1 MAFASSNAKHSLYPD
16 VDQSHPDL
24 NTPFF
29 SAPTTSTSAA
39 TGNSLYPT
47 VDPNELAQNLFP
59 ETVEEDAAPPPPTT
73 EETIIAVPP
82 HRPRPT
88 YENI

>member
-1 MAFASSNAKHSLYPD
+1 MAFASSNAKQSLYPD

-29 SAPTTSTSAA
+29 SAPTTSTGAA

-47 VDPNELAQNLFP
+47 VDPNKLAQNLFP
-59 ETVEEDAAPPPPTT
+59 ETVEEDAAQTQMT
-73 EETIIAVPP
+73 QML
-82 HRPRPT
+82 
-88 YENI
+88 